1 MTKGSHD
8 YLQVAIDGPAGA
20 GKSTVAKAV
29 AHRLGLFYVDTGAMY
44 RAIALKALRLSIP
57 LDDADR
63 ISKLA
68 QETEVVLDHSGEQ
81 LVWCDGEDVTEGIR
95 SPHVSRVVSSVAAN
109 PGVRRRLVDLQRTEA
124 RRGGIVM
131 DGRDIGT
138 YVLPDAQLKV
148 FLTASPE
155 ERARRRWLELS
166 NQGKQIEFKD
176 VFTDMVNRDRQDK
189 EREFSPLEPA
199 KNAIILDTTLLGIDE
214 IVNEIV
220 ALAEGVRG

>member
-109 PGVRRRLVDLQRTEA
+109 PGVRRRLVDLQRAEA